1 MLLPFLL
8 PALLA
13 AAPPPSPQALAVE
26 NAALAKRLEL
36 SKGEHFYLLLSPERR
51 TLTLMLHGATLFVYD
66 VKELTVGRPR
76 VAFFTRGG
84 GEDWQGVIWSG
95 GALDPPRQR
104 ERLEVI
110 ATPGMSTEEAEART
124 PPAPEEIYEVPPR
137 RFLVR
142 FREGVSLDV
151 RPVGVADSGLKNWLA
166 DLFSAVKPR
175 PDDVLRLRVVLS
187 KEHFDAMYRALP
199 PDVKLMALPPSSLP

>member
-1 MLLPFLL
+1 MLASLLL

-13 AAPPPSPQALAVE
+13 AAPAAVAPADLAVD
-26 NAALAKRLEL
+26 NAVLQKRVEMAK
-36 SKGEHFYLLLSPERR
+36 GDAFYLLLSPQQR
-51 TLTLMLHGATLFVYD
+51 TLTLLLHEASLFVYD
-66 VKELTVGRPR
+66 VKELTVGQPR

-84 GEDWQGVIWSG
+84 AAEWQGQVWTEG
-95 GALDPPRQR
+95 TLDPPRKR
-104 ERLEVI
+104 ERLEVV

-142 FREGVSLDV
+142 FKEGVSLDV
-151 RPVGVADSGLKNWLA
+151 RPVGYTASGFGNWFK
-166 DLFSAVKPR
+166 DLFAAMKPE

-187 KEHFDAMYRALP
+187 KEHFDAMYRSLP
-199 PDVKLMALPPSSLP
+199 PDVKLMALPPAR